1 MKNLELF
8 QGLLP
13 IVIKSRVDNHIENC
27 LGRLNHSEF
36 VMTKMCVVGSRLKG
50 THRPDSDLDIALAY
64 KGSLSE
70 DDCFNMLMA
79 EPLSYKGVKFDFIP
93 YSEEIGN
100 KIYLEERYYSLYSQE
115 DDEEF
120 NALEFLADKMMRL
133 VEKDA
138 LLKFTFNDLSKK
150 MPKEEVL
157 QVLFNGYVLD
167 DSVMEQQYLKA

>member
-1 MKNLELF
+1 MRNLELF
-8 QGLLP
+8 EGLLP
-13 IVIKSRVDNHIENC
+13 IVIKSRVNNHLENC
-27 LGRLNHSEF
+27 LGTLHKSQFQITN
-36 VMTKMCVVGSRLKG
+36 MCIVGSRLKG
-50 THRPDSDLDIALAY
+50 THSPESDLDIAISY

-79 EPLSYKGVKFDFIP
+79 EPPSYKGVKFDFIP

-100 KIYLEERYYSLYSQE
+100 KIDLEERFYSLYSQE
-115 DDEEF
+115 ADEEF
-120 NALEFLADKMMRL
+120 IELDFHADKMMRL
-133 VEKDA
+133 LEKDA

-167 DSVMEQQYLKA
+167 DTVMEQEYMKA